1 MCYWILYYGVVAY
14 YLVSHLYTC
23 VLRQILVF
31 IRRFPYVPFTIVHFL
46 SLIFS
51 NPLLYSQVVLYPCA
65 SSPPSIRGGLSQKWK
80 CGWNL
85 TGECLCVRT
94 MQSWNEVITVPNS
107 TMSLMHTIVPGSTM
121 DLGIELCVVPC
132 NTTLQPQLQSGH

>member
-1 MCYWILYYGVVAY
+1 MLLDFILWGCSLLFSFPSV
-14 YLVSHLYTC
+14 YLRFTPNPGLYTSISLCSLHNCSLPFSDILRSSTILSGGFVPLC
-23 VLRQILVF
+23 VI
-31 IRRFPYVPFTIVHFL
+31 
-46 SLIFS
+46 
-51 NPLLYSQVVLYPCA
+51 
-65 SSPPSIRGGLSQKWK
+65 PSIHQGGLSQKWK

-85 TGECLCVRT
+85 IGECLCVRT